1 MPRSMIVIPARLAA
15 TRLPGKLLLDLAGKP
30 MLQHCWELACAA
42 DVGAVWVATEDA
54 AIEQAARAFG
64 ANVIRTGVHTSGTE
78 RIAAAINQFD
88 LEPTDVIINLQG
100 DEPLLP
106 VAVIRD
112 LHEYARRKLDDG
124 SGAAAFSVCTPLQD
138 SSQLLDPNQVKVVL
152 DRAQRALLFTRA
164 AIPWSASSQ
173 HGRLDASALIK
184 RQAVYLH
191 HGLYAYTAATLR
203 QWHALPPGQ
212 LEQIEALEQLRLLE
226 NGLHIEMLIN
236 QQQVAELTRC
246 RGVDT
251 ADDLQRVRD
260 LLDRRRR
267 PVG

>member
-1 MPRSMIVIPARLAA
+1 VPRSMIVIPARLASN
-15 TRLPGKLLLDLAGKP
+15 RLPGKLLLDLAGKP

-42 DVGAVWVATEDA
+42 DIGAVWIATEDE
-54 AIEQAARAFG
+54 AIEQAASAFG
-64 ANVIRTGVHTSGTE
+64 AKVIRTGAHTSGTE
-78 RIAAAINQFD
+78 RIAEAINQLD
-88 LEPTDVIINLQG
+88 LAPTDVIINLQG

-106 VAVIRD
+106 VAVIRN
-112 LHEYARRKLDDG
+112 LHEHARQKLDSD
-124 SGAAAFSVCTPLQD
+124 SGDAAFSVCTPLHD

-152 DRAQRALLFTRA
+152 DRSQRALLFTRA
-164 AIPWSASSQ
+164 AIPWSATSRA
-173 HGRLDASALIK
+173 GRPDASELIK

-191 HGLYAYTAATLR
+191 HGLYAYTAATLW

-226 NGLHIEMLIN
+226 NGLSISMLIS
-236 QQQVAELTRC
+236 QLDVAELTRC

-260 LLDRRRR
+260 LLCRR
-267 PVG
+267 